1 MRFARNASSG
11 CIRKSLEAAH
21 SIVYQQSVWPTIDG
35 IVCGRLSVSGTR
47 WCGNTNA
54 PLTTG
59 SPKRGPMA
67 KTHCAVTHQ
76 SGQGCA
82 SRKFPAKDAAM
93 LHFLFD
99 GFPVPPCA
107 EPLPPA
113 DPIFPFV
120 CFMTAYLIFLAFIPL
135 RLPASQPRPITLT
148 PF

>member
-21 SIVYQQSVWPTIDG
+21 PTVYQQIVWPTIDG
-35 IVCGRLSVSGTR
+35 IVCGRLSISGTL

-54 PLTTG
+54 PLTIG

-82 SRKFPAKDAAM
+82 SRKFLAKDAAM
-93 LHFLFD
+93 LLLLFD
-99 GFPVPPCA
+99 RVPAPPCA
-107 EPLPPA
+107 EPLPQA
-113 DPIFPFV
+113 DPIFPFL
-120 CFMTAYLIFLAFIPL
+120 CFTPPYLLFPALILL
-135 RLPASQPRPITLT
+135 SLP
-148 PF
+148 